1 MAQGATN
8 GNPPPS
14 QPQPPARAEAMLSG
28 ESLRSGAGGENAS
41 FEGAELAVVLSRYD
55 IGVIQSIHRFRR
67 GSESSPKVL
76 VRAARGDFVLKRRA
90 PERVDADRVRFS
102 HRVQMHLSDR
112 RFPLPRLVRARPD
125 GATLIN
131 LDDRLYEMFEYIQGE
146 KYDQSLAMTG
156 AAGETLARLH
166 LALAD
171 LSPNEDTPPCATYH
185 NAEGV
190 RANLGA
196 LEQQL
201 DASEHAVIESLRSAY
216 EDAALRAE
224 ERGLAQWPVQV
235 IHGDWHAGNLI
246 FRNASVVG
254 VVDYDTVRIAPRVI
268 DVANGALQFSLQRG
282 EGAAGEPESWPASPD
297 EARLKRFCRGYDGVP
312 GCIISTAELHA
323 MPWLMIEALIAEATG
338 PVATTGRFGGMDGG
352 AFLRMISTKTA
363 WIRENHDLLA
373 RSLA

>member
-1 MAQGATN
+1 MSQGVTN
-8 GNPPPS
+8 GEPTPA
-14 QPQPPARAEAMLSG
+14 QPMARADASLSG
-28 ESLRSGAGGENAS
+28 ESLRAGPPGEGAS
-41 FEGAELAVVLSRYD
+41 FDGAELALVLSRYETG
-55 IGVIQSIHRFRR
+55 IINSIHRFRR
-67 GSESSPKVL
+67 GSESSPKAL
-76 VRAARGDFVLKRRA
+76 IRAARGDFVLKRRA
-90 PERVDADRVRFS
+90 PERVDANRVRFS
-102 HRVQMHLSDR
+102 HRVQMHLADR
-112 RFPLPRLVRARPD
+112 RFPLPRLVRSRPD
-125 GATLIN
+125 GATLTQ
-131 LDDRLYEMFEYIQGE
+131 LDDRLYEMFEYIHGE
-146 KYDQSLAMTG
+146 KYDQSLSMTG
-156 AAGETLARLH
+156 SAGETLARLH

-171 LSPNEDTPPCATYH
+171 LSPVDEMPCATYH

-196 LEQQL
+196 LAQQL
-201 DASEHAVIESLRSAY
+201 DAGDHGVIEALRSEY

-224 ERGLAQWPVQV
+224 ERGLSQWPVQV
-235 IHGDWHAGNLI
+235 IHGDWHAGNML
-246 FRNASVVG
+246 FRNGAVVG
-254 VVDYDTVRIAPRVI
+254 VVDYDTVRNAPRII

-282 EGAAGEPESWPASPD
+282 EGAPGAPESWPSSPD

-352 AFLRMISTKTA
+352 AFLRMITTKTA